1 MISDDTNTVGFN
13 QWFYFQVHNPNHKG
27 ILSKFKIVN
36 MSKKITKLIRE
47 VGIVAFSSDGYKDY
61 KIGWSMFATNI
72 KISS

>member
-27 ILSKFKIVN
+27 ILCKFKFIN

-47 VGIVAFSSDGYKDY
+47 IGLVVFSSEDFKHFR
-61 KIGWSMFATNI
+61 IGWSMLATNI
-72 KISS
+72 RISS